1 MPNIFQQLSAQIRSL
16 KTENEQLKKNGN
28 GATKKTYIKELFQMT
43 IKNMKL
49 TKTLGLFR
57 EAKTNLDNIIEQYEH
72 HVDNRILDMEETIA
86 EKEDE
91 FLEIVQRK
99 TRIIEEQRKKIEKYE
114 EQMKSLFN
122 MINDAPPTYQS
133 VVNNSTNNPIK
144 IQSLV
149 RGYLI
154 RIQELLKCGVCY
166 ETKCE
171 CKKVKTKCCNQIIC
185 KKCFERIN
193 NGVNPFQNKRCPFCR
208 NVEDFQNS
216 IPFEWFNIIVERGH
230 RIDYTIQAFRRGG
243 AFNGGICFHNS
254 HPDNIPFNIP
264 YENIPTQWKC
274 RVGEWGWY
282 GKYMKFAEN
291 MAIQQDNRDYI
302 NYTPDTIYRMTY
314 PLENN
319 YPLTRMSYKSPN
331 TVIIE
336 GNSYGIFQAFQQVFK
351 TPSHLTLSN
360 PNNENLIEIPFQHCG
375 INNPDYFKY
384 NPLIGIGKSSG
395 FDLQWYIAEIE
406 ENLNFER
413 DDFKMRILT
422 DHFFTEQ
429 NTKGQT
435 KDAKWNRAFLR
446 VLKHATYEMEDEGFN
461 YNAIYFTLKYKT
473 KVYVFVIN
481 IQEDQQNPREYT
493 YYNSKTLV
501 NSFKNNQSIPL

>member
-16 KTENEQLKKNGN
+16 KTENEQLKKNGNGN

-57 EAKTNLDNIIEQYEH
+57 EAKTNLDKRIESYENN
-72 HVDNRILDMEETIA
+72 VDNKILDMEEKLA
-86 EKEDE
+86 EKEDK

-99 TRIIEEQRKKIEKYE
+99 TGIIEEQRKKIEKYE

-171 CKKVKTKCCNQIIC
+171 CQKVKTLCCNQIIC
-185 KKCFERIN
+185 QKCFERIN
-193 NGVNPFQNKRCPFCR
+193 NGVNPFQNKSCPFCR
-208 NVEDFQNS
+208 NEAYFQNS
-216 IPFEWFNIIVERGH
+216 IPFEWFNIVVERGH
-230 RIDYTIQAFRRGG
+230 RLDYKIGVFNLNNT
-243 AFNGGICFHNS
+243 FNGHIYIHNIR
-254 HPDNIPFNIP
+254 PNGGVFNIP
-264 YENIPTQWKC
+264 YENIPSQWKC
-274 RVGEWGWY
+274 KVGDFTWY
-282 GKYMKFAEN
+282 GKYMIFAEN
-291 MAIQQDNRDYI
+291 MAIQQDNPIHGIDRQL
-302 NYTPDTIYRMTY
+302 TMTY
-314 PLENN
+314 PLETNDAC
-319 YPLTRMSYKSPN
+319 LTRMTYRSHN

-336 GNSYGIFQAFQQVFK
+336 GNSYGIFQAFQQVFR

-360 PNNENLIEIPFQHCG
+360 PNNVNLIEIP
-375 INNPDYFKY
+375 NMRVPPYNTEENYFKY
-384 NPLIGIGKSSG
+384 HPLIGVGKSSG
-395 FDLQWYIAEIE
+395 FDLNWYIAEIE
-406 ENLNFER
+406 ENFER
-413 DDFKMRILT
+413 IDTNMSILNT
-422 DHFFTEQ
+422 FTEQ
-429 NTKGQT
+429 STKGQT
-435 KDAKWNRAFLR
+435 KEAKWNRAFLR
-446 VLKHATYEMEDEGFN
+446 LLKSAKYEISYANQG
-461 YNAIYFTLKYKT
+461 YTAIYFTLKYQN

-481 IQEDQQNPREYT
+481 IQEDQENPREFT
-493 YYNSKTLV
+493 YYNYKTV
-501 NSFKNNQSIPL
+501 KNSFKDNTTLTHI

>member
-49 TKTLGLFR
+49 TKTLGLYR
-57 EAKTNLDNIIEQYEH
+57 EAKTNLENIIEQYEH
-72 HVDNRILDMEETIA
+72 HVDNRILDMEEKIA

-99 TRIIEEQRKKIEKYE
+99 TGIIEEQRKKIEKYE

-122 MINDAPPTYQS
+122 MVNESPPTYQS

-171 CKKVKTKCCNQIIC
+171 YKKVKTKCCNQIIC
-185 KKCFERIN
+185 QNCFDRIT
-193 NGVNPFQNKRCPFCR
+193 NGMTPFQNKSCPFCR
-208 NVEDFQNS
+208 NVEDFKNS
-216 IPFEWFNIIVERGH
+216 IPFEWFNIIVERGQMNV
-230 RIDYTIQAFRRGG
+230 IGVYRRGG
-243 AFNGGICFHNS
+243 AFNGHISYHNFHPN
-254 HPDNIPFNIP
+254 NIPFNIP

-274 RVGEWGWY
+274 KVGEYGWY
-282 GKYMKFAEN
+282 GKYMRFAEN
-291 MAIQQDNRDYI
+291 MAILQDNRDYI
-302 NYTPDTIYRMTY
+302 DIMEQRDYEYRMTY
-314 PLENN
+314 PLETNIAC
-319 YPLTRMSYKSPN
+319 LTRVAYRSPG

-336 GNSYGIFQAFQQVFK
+336 GNSYGIYMAFQQVFQ

-360 PNNENLIEIPFQHCG
+360 PNNENLIETPNVRLVEWF
-375 INNPDYFKY
+375 NNEENYFKY

-406 ENLNFER
+406 ENFER
-413 DDFKMRILT
+413 DDIKMSILNT
-422 DHFFTEQ
+422 FTEQ

-435 KDAKWNRAFLR
+435 REAKWIRAFLR
-446 VLKHATYEMEDEGFN
+446 LLKSAKYETNDG
-461 YNAIYFTLKYKT
+461 YTAIYFTLKYKT
-473 KVYVFVIN
+473 KVYVFIIN
-481 IQEDQQNPREYT
+481 IQENQSNPREFT
-493 YYNSKTLV
+493 YYNHKTLM
-501 NSFKNNQSIPL
+501 NSFNNNSAVIL